1 MCRVVPS
8 VLLPPEHFPIR
19 FAIKCENVENN
30 CITYAPPSSGLSPA
44 IKVVSGRV
52 VCLPLWSGAGGMI
65 FGEFNY
71 CKDLIM
77 SSPVELSPKCQEHF
91 KGRGLSKCGL
101 NLANCSMSRAGF
113 LFAVDQFGQDKAP
126 KSTVNLPA
134 LSWMHCPFPHF
145 YYNFFSGVFL
155 HLRFF
160 FMASLILNAMRKIG
174 ALTMS
179 GNELCLRLDT
189 AAAPAP
195 FSWIFLDFSQPSDCL
210 HLNHR

>member
-1 MCRVVPS
+1 
-8 VLLPPEHFPIR
+8 
-19 FAIKCENVENN
+19 
-30 CITYAPPSSGLSPA
+30 
-44 IKVVSGRV
+44 
-52 VCLPLWSGAGGMI
+52 
-65 FGEFNY
+65 
-71 CKDLIM
+71 M

-113 LFAVDQFGQDKAP
+113 LFAADQFGQDKAP

-210 HLNHR
+210 HLNHRWGGGHCAALCECISLHSHSLLLPRGGRQINQWQRDFIVSLTEILPL